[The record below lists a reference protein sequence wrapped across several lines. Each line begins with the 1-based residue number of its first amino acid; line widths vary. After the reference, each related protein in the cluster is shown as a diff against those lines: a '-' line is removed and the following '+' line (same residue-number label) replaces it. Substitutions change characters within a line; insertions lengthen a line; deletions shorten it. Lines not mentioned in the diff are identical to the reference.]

1 MEGVNELVQVAQEE
15 LKVETKLR
23 AIEEFWRVSVFDFV
37 RHRDTEVYIINSPDV
52 ILEALEEHSL
62 QVHTLT
68 QPTQTN
74 LQVQCMRYQR
84 YAVTG

>member
-23 AIEEFWRVSVFDFV
+23 AIEEFWRVSLFEFV
-37 RHRDTEVYIINSPDV
+37 RHRDTEVYIINTPDV

-62 QVHTLT
+62 QVRTLGHPHRQDAT
-68 QPTQTN
+68 AIH
-74 LQVQCMRYQR
+74 C
-84 YAVTG
+84 

>member
-1 MEGVNELVQVAQEE
+1 VEGVNELVQVAQEE

-62 QVHTLT
+62 QVRT
-68 QPTQTN
+68 QTPTQTTYISN
-74 LQVQCMRYQR
+74 VCYGEWPAL
-84 YAVTG
+84 

>member
-62 QVHTLT
+62 QVRTT
-68 QPTQTN
+68 RQPTSPMNMQ
-74 LQVQCMRYQR
+74 L
-84 YAVTG
+84 